1 MGRVIRGCRKGKGS
15 VFTSHTHTRKG
26 AAKHRQQVR
35 AREKR
40 LSRAMR
46 GVGPSDGIA
55 REK

>member
-35 AREKR
+35 EREKR
-40 LSRAMR
+40 LSERDAW
-46 GVGPSDGIA
+46 GWT
-55 REK
+55 